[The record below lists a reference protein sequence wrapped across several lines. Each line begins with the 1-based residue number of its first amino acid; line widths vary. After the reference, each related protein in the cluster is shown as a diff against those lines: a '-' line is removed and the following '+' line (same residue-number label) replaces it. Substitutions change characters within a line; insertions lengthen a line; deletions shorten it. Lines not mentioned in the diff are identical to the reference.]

1 MRHPA
6 WADLRSL
13 AVEIARVAGATLG
26 VLAEGGNAAG
36 VSIAG
41 ALPHRLAGG
50 AAAATIG
57 LNANAMLESAQR
69 AYLLVGAIEPKQ
81 DMAAASVAESA
92 LQSAACVVAL
102 TPYASEELMA
112 SADVLLPVGCF
123 AETSGSYVNLEG
135 RWQSQAAIS
144 KLPGE
149 ARPAWKVLRVLGNL
163 LELSGFEQ
171 ESSEQV
177 RAELQTLITSN
188 SGAAA
193 PNAIVTQHVPAIAA
207 VSGSADLA
215 IGELDVPMY
224 SIDAVLRR
232 SPALQQTVIARRAVE
247 GAGQ

>member
-1 MRHPA
+1 M
-6 WADLRSL
+6 
-13 AVEIARVAGATLG
+13 
-26 VLAEGGNAAG
+26 
-36 VSIAG
+36 
-41 ALPHRLAGG
+41 
-50 AAAATIG
+50 
-57 LNANAMLESAQR
+57 
-69 AYLLVGAIEPKQ
+69 
-81 DMAAASVAESA
+81 
-92 LQSAACVVAL
+92 
-102 TPYASEELMA
+102 
-112 SADVLLPVGCF
+112 
-123 AETSGSYVNLEG
+123 
-135 RWQSQAAIS
+135 S